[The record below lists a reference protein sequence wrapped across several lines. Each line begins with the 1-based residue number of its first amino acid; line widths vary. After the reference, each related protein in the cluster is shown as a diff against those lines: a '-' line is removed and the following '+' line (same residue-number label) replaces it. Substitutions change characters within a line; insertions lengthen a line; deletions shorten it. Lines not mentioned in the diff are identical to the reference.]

1 VGCVFKYREDL
12 HHLEEEFAGKRIDLD
27 GEGKASGAEPD

>member
-12 HHLEEEFAGKRIDLD
+12 HHLGEELAGKRIDLAA
-27 GEGKASGAEPD
+27 EAKAAGAEPD